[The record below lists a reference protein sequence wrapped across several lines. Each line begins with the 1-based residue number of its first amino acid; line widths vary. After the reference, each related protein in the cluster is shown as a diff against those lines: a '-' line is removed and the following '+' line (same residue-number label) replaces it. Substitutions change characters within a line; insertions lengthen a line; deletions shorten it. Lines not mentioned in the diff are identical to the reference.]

1 MANDK
6 DWTEEIGRK
15 VGVWYSLGPNR
26 TVKKVGEI
34 IKVTPKRFT
43 VSMDDGRIE
52 SVFLRSRPWGMSDS
66 TRMEFGKGGREDVSS
81 RCYRDPLP
89 ED

>member
-1 MANDK
+1 
-6 DWTEEIGRK
+6 
-15 VGVWYSLGPNR
+15 
-26 TVKKVGEI
+26 
-34 IKVTPKRFT
+34 
-43 VSMDDGRIE
+43 
-52 SVFLRSRPWGMSDS
+52 MSDS